1 LTKKMQAKSDINLK
15 FNNKKVLIIEMMTNI
30 MIFMGLLY
38 IKEVQDHTDITTLT
52 AEDLNLQTLGIN
64 AMTVR

>member
-1 LTKKMQAKSDINLK
+1 MQAKSDINLK